1 MQSKVADI
9 KFERWSSSK
18 GFLAATIGSAVGLG
32 NIWRFPY
39 MAGENGG
46 GTFLIPYFVG
56 IILCGI
62 PLMTFEIA
70 AGRHYRSGIFGTVQA
85 IKPHFW
91 VLGAAIALIGLI
103 FLSYYLVITGW
114 TLGYLISTPL
124 ALNTNFDT
132 FSHSWAPLL
141 YFLVAASIAV
151 LIVWLGV
158 SKGIERAS
166 KVLLPLLI
174 IILVLIA
181 AYGLTLSGRAEAVS
195 FLFRPQLSELLS
207 PQVWANGFGQAFF
220 SLGVG
225 LGVLVTYGSY
235 LDDDTNITGSSLVV
249 SSADTIVALVAGL
262 AIFPIVFSFGQS
274 PTSGPQLAF
283 QTLPVI
289 FKQMPLGSV
298 VGTSFYLLLFLAA
311 TTSAVS
317 LLEMVVRSVSDRLS
331 WSHVKSLIWTVVP
344 ILVLGTLSALS
355 YSPIRLGIMGRPVL
369 DLLDTAMGTFGLL
382 LGGLLTSVALF
393 WMCPPETLIGQL
405 DGERSGSIGRLG
417 FFLGKF
423 VLPVALI
430 FILVA
435 YTLDLL

>member
-1 MQSKVADI
+1 M
-9 KFERWSSSK
+9 
-18 GFLAATIGSAVGLG
+18 
-32 NIWRFPY
+32 
-39 MAGENGG
+39 
-46 GTFLIPYFVG
+46 
-56 IILCGI
+56 
-62 PLMTFEIA
+62 
-70 AGRHYRSGIFGTVQA
+70 
-85 IKPHFW
+85 
-91 VLGAAIALIGLI
+91 
-103 FLSYYLVITGW
+103 
-114 TLGYLISTPL
+114 
-124 ALNTNFDT
+124 
-132 FSHSWAPLL
+132 
-141 YFLVAASIAV
+141 
-151 LIVWLGV
+151 
-158 SKGIERAS
+158 
-166 KVLLPLLI
+166 
-174 IILVLIA
+174 
-181 AYGLTLSGRAEAVS
+181 
-195 FLFRPQLSELLS
+195 
-207 PQVWANGFGQAFF
+207 
-220 SLGVG
+220 
-225 LGVLVTYGSY
+225 VTYGSY

>member
-1 MQSKVADI
+1 MESQAKSI
-9 KFERWSSSK
+9 RLERWSSSK

-56 IILCGI
+56 ILLCGI

-70 AGRHYRSGIFGTVQA
+70 AGRRYRSGIIGAVQA
-85 IKPHFW
+85 INPRFW
-91 VLGAAIALIGLI
+91 VLGAAIALIGFI

-114 TLGYLISTPL
+114 TLSYLVSTPL
-124 ALNTNFDT
+124 ARDT
-132 FSHSWAPLL
+132 DFNAFSNSWAPLAF
-141 YFLVAASIAV
+141 FLIATAIAV
-151 LIVWLGV
+151 LIVGLGIA
-158 SKGIERAS
+158 KGIERVS
-166 KVLLPLLI
+166 KVLLPLLVV
-174 IILVLIA
+174 ILVLIA

-195 FLFRPQLSELLS
+195 FLFQPQFSELLN

-235 LDDDTNITGSSLVV
+235 LDDDNNITGSVLVV
-249 SSADTIVALVAGL
+249 SGADTIVALIAGL

-274 PTSGPQLAF
+274 PSSGPQLAF
-283 QTLPVI
+283 ETLPVI
-289 FKQMPLGSV
+289 FKQMPLGSI
-298 VGTSFYLLLFLAA
+298 VGTSFYLLLFVAA

-317 LLEMVVRSVSDRLS
+317 LLEMVVRSVADRLS
-331 WSHVKSLIWTVVP
+331 WSHVRSLIWTVLP
-344 ILVLGTLSALS
+344 LLALGTLSALS
-355 YSPIRLGIMGRPVL
+355 YSPVHLDIWGRPVL

-382 LGGLLTSVALF
+382 LGGLLTSLALF
-393 WMCPPETLIGQL
+393 WMCPPETLIGQV
-405 DGERSGSIGRLG
+405 GGSRSGSIGQLG

-435 YTLDLL
+435 YTLALL